1 MYKYFFK
8 NIIDFIGSFVLLLVV
23 SPLLI
28 VVTIALFFAN
38 NGKPFFIQ
46 ERPGKNEKI
55 FKIVKF
61 KTMNDNKDIDGNLLS
76 DKERLTK
83 IGKFVR
89 KTSLDE
95 LPQLFNI
102 VKGDM
107 SFLGPRPLLVKYLPY
122 YNDFERKRH
131 NVRPGITGL
140 AQVNGRNLILWE
152 DRIRLDVEY
161 AENLTFLMDLKI
173 IKKTIVNVL
182 NSKDV
187 AVVPSEMGRVT
198 LDVRRDPKNKGI
210 YDDNG
215 IKIIKDDN

>member
-8 NIIDFIGSFVLLLVV
+8 NTIDFIGSFVLLLVV
-23 SPLLI
+23 SPLLVI
-28 VVTIALFFAN
+28 VTIALFFAN

-46 ERPGKNEKI
+46 ARPGKNEKI

-61 KTMNDNKDIDGNLLS
+61 KTMNDNKDIDGKLLS

-182 NSKDV
+182 SSKDV

-210 YDDNG
+210 YDENG